1 MCRTGGPRCDGSH
14 KSRTHLTDPHA
25 EGERYTQRAYDLDAA
40 AARGE
45 DIGERLA
52 NEKLARDNAMAEE
65 IARSLGG
72 R

>member
-1 MCRTGGPRCDGSH
+1 MCRTGGPRCNS
-14 KSRTHLTDPHA
+14 SRNHHPSPNDAHA

-52 NEKLARDNAMAEE
+52 NEKLARDNALADEV
-65 IARSLGG
+65 ARRMGG